1 MATAPVVTTPDL
13 PDKCGDWG
21 CIHYWSVMSTQS
33 LSIHMSPLAA
43 LVGAVILSHALIGC
57 SQPDTRSSSA
67 FEYRPDV
74 ILATGVVL
82 TDVAV
87 NRSTDKK
94 SPQETVVYY
103 HYKTPSNR
111 CVEILAEVSELWE
124 KTLRPEAEATGAVQ
138 VTMWPESKTGYN
150 RDYTRRRVEGV
161 WKANYDAECPPGL
174 R

>member
-1 MATAPVVTTPDL
+1 ML
-13 PDKCGDWG
+13 R
-21 CIHYWSVMSTQS
+21 S
-33 LSIHMSPLAA
+33 LSILP
-43 LVGAVILSHALIGC
+43 VILSQVLIGC

-67 FEYRPDV
+67 FEHRPDV

-87 NRSTDKK
+87 KRSTDKR
-94 SPQETVVYY
+94 SSRQTVIDYFY
-103 HYKTPSNR
+103 NTPSTR

-124 KTLRPEAEATGAVQ
+124 KTLRPEAEATDAVQ
-138 VTMWPESKTGYN
+138 VTMWPESTGYN
-150 RDYTRRRVEGV
+150 RDYTRRRFEGG

>member
-1 MATAPVVTTPDL
+1 MLRKKVRSMS
-13 PDKCGDWG
+13 DKLSSERNVNAGRCR
-21 CIHYWSVMSTQS
+21 STCR
-33 LSIHMSPLAA
+33 LARGF
-43 LVGAVILSHALIGC
+43 VGAVILSHALIGC

-87 NRSTDKK
+87 NRSTDKR
-94 SPQETVVYY
+94 SPQQTVIYY

-150 RDYTRRRVEGV
+150 RDYTRRRVEGG